1 VDFSLIKELDYT
13 TDMHRDADGVY
24 RISLPVF
31 LAEARVTQ
39 SNSRSPSPAPQLPS
53 ITATFEITGLD
64 QPDRTD
70 AKKMIRIFIGSDTLR
85 MHSADLLLSRN
96 LMTLYGNDR
105 DKLSVPFVRPEDD
118 TMFKNLA
125 TTNVVA
131 KAPKLNAGAAEF
143 ISTDRTSKYTTQ
155 DIGADSSQT
164 ADKETEASVITSP
177 TPNNIIQVEKRA
189 PALPV
194 PEGEPDPE
202 QQPAEEPKQPETPN
216 PGGKE
221 SSVANGGNTS
231 RRESSTAILG
241 SWRQAAATNGS
252 ERVALSDYQPPG
264 RTRSM
269 KVLKPSKSSAALSS
283 ASTSSVRT
291 GPSYEPAP
299 PPRTSGEQR
308 RRSQGAVVPA
318 ETGSGGSMSGGSTT
332 GGGAIRNWD
341 GKRSLSSGVSGTSAK
356 AKSAHSDGGGTKVSI
371 PPTPRSAANPLGS
384 ASAFTFFKAPT
395 TAGSGG

>member
-1 VDFSLIKELDYT
+1 VDFSLIKELDYS
-13 TDMHRDADGVY
+13 TDMHRDADGIY

-70 AKKMIRIFIGSDTLR
+70 AKKTIRIFIGSDTLR
-85 MHSADLLLSRN
+85 MHSADILLSRN

-125 TTNVVA
+125 TTNVIA

-143 ISTDRTSKYTTQ
+143 VSTDRTSKYAPP
-155 DIGADSSQT
+155 DVAIDPSQT
-164 ADKETEASVITSP
+164 PDKGTVASGVTSP
-177 TPNNIIQVEKRA
+177 TQNNVIQVEKRD

-194 PEGEPDPE
+194 PENGADADLQPPE
-202 QQPAEEPKQPETPN
+202 EAKQPETPN
-216 PGGKE
+216 PGKE
-221 SSVANGGNTS
+221 SSAATGNAS
-231 RRESSTAILG
+231 RRESNTAILG

-299 PPRTSGEQR
+299 LPKTSGEQR
-308 RRSQGAVVPA
+308 RRSQGAVPPA

-332 GGGAIRNWD
+332 GGSVNRNWD
-341 GKRSLSSGVSGTSAK
+341 GKRSSSGGVSGAPSK
-356 AKSAHSDGGGTKVSI
+356 AKSVHGDGGGGRVSI
-371 PPTPRSAANPLGS
+371 PPTPRSATNPLGS
-384 ASAFTFFKAPT
+384 ASAFSFFKTPT
-395 TAGSGG
+395 TAGDGG